1 MRSCE
6 NCGANVPAGA
16 TSCPECGVYA
26 GKYVEGQA
34 VHPRKPRIGLAL
46 SFLAA
51 ALVVTGVSMWM
62 TKPHILPLPFDSRR
76 EPPATSTA
84 PIRVV
89 KDRPG
94 GARRGAGA
102 TITEPEAILRL
113 RRHFT
118 SIQGECVAILSQGY
132 RDGAYHLTA
141 VNRCDGTRLGRWR
154 VDGRTG
160 AVGRAL

>member
-1 MRSCE
+1 MMRTCE
-6 NCGANVPAGA
+6 NCGARVPAGV

-34 VHPRKPRIGLAL
+34 IAPRKPRIGLAL

-51 ALVVTGVSMWM
+51 ALVVTAVSVWM
-62 TKPHILPLPFDSRR
+62 TKPHLLPLPNREKPAA
-76 EPPATSTA
+76 EPP

-94 GARRGAGA
+94 GARRGSGA

-118 SIQGECVAILSQGY
+118 TIKSECVAILSNGY
-132 RDGAYHLTA
+132 RDGAYLLTA
-141 VNRCDGTRLGRWR
+141 VNSCDGTRLGRWR